1 MVCTVPCRHSSIARN
16 VRPQLAQIA
25 LLGLFTAGLALQ
37 SLHLGH
43 DIFVDEQAECECA
56 AIDRPEGAVHVLPDA
71 ATRSSID
78 VAPPAA
84 ALLVPVRDP
93 EICYGARA
101 PPSA

>member
-1 MVCTVPCRHSSIARN
+1 M
-16 VRPQLAQIA
+16 RPRLAQIA

-43 DIFVDEQAECECA
+43 DVFVDDHAECEYA
-56 AIDRPEGAVHVLPDA
+56 AIDRPEGAVHALANA
-71 ATRSSID
+71 ATGSLND
-78 VAPPAA
+78 VAPPTA
-84 ALLVPVRDP
+84 ALRVPARDP